1 MWAVIG
7 LLPRVGPHVL
17 LQLRRVPKA
26 FGALHTHVRK
36 VFTVHGEQVAVEEAL
51 LSRLIVAVLAVMQF
65 GLPVFDDELVGAQ
78 GAGLVVTPRVLGVLR
93 RTLAVVAQQLVA
105 FQVVVKTDLFV
116 CGEVAVRTLVLLLE
130 QVVRVVLHVALE
142 EAS

>member
-1 MWAVIG
+1 M
-7 LLPRVGPHVL
+7 
-17 LQLRRVPKA
+17 
-26 FGALHTHVRK
+26 
-36 VFTVHGEQVAVEEAL
+36 HGEQVAVEEAL

-78 GAGLVVTPRVLGVLR
+78 RAGLVVTPRVLGVLR

-116 CGEVAVRTLVLLLE
+116 CGEVAVCTLVLLLE

-142 EAS
+142 EAP